1 MLKLKTCF
9 DHKPKLIYV
18 KRKEKKRKEVFSTQD
33 FSSKNFP
40 TANSLFKQKR
50 SLYRQLASSVATF
63 YTKFTKNQAKVINL
77 IISMISRYQPQDIVP
92 SQGWIAKQIGCD
104 LRTVNRAFAI
114 LNKFGIISKKGRGW
128 RVCKKDNFKSMTCEY
143 SIGKSLSKD
152 MEFIHTY
159 LPRSGEH
166 ITKLLESIPALL
178 KAFSFFVVLTSLA
191 FNSKINIDSLR
202 SSIFRKMGH
211 NKGVKKDT
219 TNATPINFHF
229 HPKKGS
235 KHWLLYNKTYL
246 DFVRNPQN
254 WEEVGGNSNY
264 ADDYMELYEKHNINQ
279 LFAAEHSKKRRL
291 QYAGID
297 IRNCP
302 NETEFE
308 RIPDEYKDIASRYYE
323 GRKKYGSVEKYE
335 AYLRRENIM
344 KNMWRP
350 ACSTMK
356 LTPEQIKTIKSF
368 PDVVIQEIK
377 KELQLLPDKKED
389 FDWIYE
395 QCISRCKMK
404 NLPITNLLKKH
415 EYTHSARRSTDST
428 RTNGMI
434 PKGTYIPEPPRKY
447 NQVDAE
453 KEIQKV
459 LDNFEHSK
467 KIMGEEIAAKLHK
480 KLIDNI
486 INNIN

>member
-1 MLKLKTCF
+1 MNHHRICF
-9 DHKPKLIYV
+9 DHKPKLISV

-191 FNSKINIDSLR
+191 FNSKINIVSYMSQR
-202 SSIFRKMGH
+202 SKEITIFGQSSYEISKIYEEKRISP
-211 NKGVKKDT
+211 T
-219 TNATPINFHF
+219 TTVPM
-229 HPKKGS
+229 PTS
-235 KHWLLYNKTYL
+235 
-246 DFVRNPQN
+246 FV
-254 WEEVGGNSNY
+254 
-264 ADDYMELYEKHNINQ
+264 
-279 LFAAEHSKKRRL
+279 
-291 QYAGID
+291 GID
-297 IRNCP
+297 KHPGNIYNAKHHHYHPNNIR
-302 NETEFE
+302 ELIHVGFLT
-308 RIPDEYKDIASRYYE
+308 RKREYVRSFCDK
-323 GRKKYGSVEKYE
+323 
-335 AYLRRENIM
+335 NIGEDVV
-344 KNMWRP
+344 
-350 ACSTMK
+350 STK
-356 LTPEQIKTIKSF
+356 FTPEQIKTIKSF

-377 KELQLLPDKKED
+377 KELQLLPDKKSD

-459 LDNFEHSK
+459 LDNFEQSK
-467 KIMGEEIAAKLHK
+467 KIMGEEIASKLHK

-486 INNIN
+486 INNIQ